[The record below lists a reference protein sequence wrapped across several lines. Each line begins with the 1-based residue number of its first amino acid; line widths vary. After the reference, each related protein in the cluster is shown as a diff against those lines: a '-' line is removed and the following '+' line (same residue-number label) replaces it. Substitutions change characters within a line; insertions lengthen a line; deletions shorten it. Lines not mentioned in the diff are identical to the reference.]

1 SDGKIFNV
9 PMYAKLIEKLL
20 AIHKA
25 DYILSHSLGAF
36 ATMCLFYE
44 KPETS
49 ISKIAML
56 GTPGEAIDFVDEYAR
71 VLKTSP
77 RVKRNLHA
85 YFEEY
90 AGVKASY
97 YSTVRFA
104 PLQSAES
111 LIIHDTEDKE
121 APYHY
126 AKKIHEL
133 WPNSRMMTTS
143 GLGHKLRDISVVN
156 EVVAFFD

>member
-1 SDGKIFNV
+1 
-9 PMYAKLIEKLL
+9 
-20 AIHKA
+20 
-25 DYILSHSLGAF
+25 
-36 ATMCLFYE
+36 
-44 KPETS
+44 
-49 ISKIAML
+49 ML

-71 VLKTSP
+71 LLKTSP

>member
-1 SDGKIFNV
+1 MGVSIDPTLRPSVRDEGNPSKESWPDTSVKPSKTGFPV
-9 PMYAKLIEKLL
+9 SKATQLI
-20 AIHKA
+20 
-25 DYILSHSLGAF
+25 S
-36 ATMCLFYE
+36 
-44 KPETS
+44 
-49 ISKIAML
+49 
-56 GTPGEAIDFVDEYAR
+56 TPVTGSPS
-71 VLKTSP
+71 KTSS

-126 AKKIHEL
+126 ATKIHEL